1 MTTRQRFFCGFLI
14 LAMLALPGGA
24 DSLLGLAGVEVADDA
39 IVGLHYDG
47 VDYVVADGDLG
58 LGVTSRWYIPNDT
71 GNVTLWAEGDPSP
84 EATVAGT
91 SHPKEGEVG
100 SQADNFLFSIPDGTS
115 LSSLD
120 GIDYQ
125 ETLFTT
131 PRDTFFLFE
140 RGGDDVGIWQAIH
153 ADGTLGPEVAFD
165 ESANGGPY
173 ADTGVAVNGQN
184 AYGVV
189 FKTDAPAWGVRISAS
204 GHDTLSIST
213 PAPRTLQVRKV
224 TELEAA
230 AETARAGDIIVLA
243 KGRYNLRGQIPIRSG
258 VTYRGTGGGL
268 TVIDGNHRTRAFVA
282 WGDRTHNNTDENP
295 NDSGPK
301 GWVLEGLTLE
311 SCMADGNDIFDY
323 AGVAFAL
330 QYDFSEIDWNGDW
343 VLDLD
348 EAAAGVPAIR
358 LAGPDG
364 IVPSGDD
371 DIHRF
376 EAMDADGDGKLSE
389 MELDEQMT
397 RTEVEFPDESRD
409 GGALVV
415 DNGAEGTVRDCLFLE
430 NHTRPEGGDGGAIVI
445 AGLSV
450 LTVEDCQFDGNY
462 AVAHDGLVKDRLD
475 GDGGHITV
483 QTDSASA
490 VTPGSTLIAHG
501 CDFLN
506 GRVEDDG
513 GAIHAGAVG
522 TVVRLDA
529 CWLEGNR
536 AADDGTVLCVDHP
549 LCHELTVTN
558 CVFAYNSA
566 TYDSDMMCQVKR
578 NARFV
583 NCSFVSNS
591 QGDQAIIEN
600 TAEIADTDNDSVN
613 DEFAD
618 ATLVINCLFANN
630 IVGDGHQVLRANSD
644 QFTVAPTNCL
654 FSGNRRWNT
663 QDAPNI
669 RKLYITEVDSVEA
682 DPRLDDT
689 LLPGPGSPAIDG
701 GVDPLAWGIELL
713 TDFSGNARPQGSA
726 YDIGADEQ

>member
-1 MTTRQRFFCGFLI
+1 MAPRKRFFCGFVI
-14 LAMLALPGGA
+14 PVMLALPSAA
-24 DSLLGLAGVEVADDA
+24 DSLVGLAEVEVVDDA
-39 IVGLHYDG
+39 MVSLHHEG
-47 VDYVVADGDLG
+47 VDYVVADGHLD
-58 LGVTSRWYIPNDT
+58 LGVTTRWYVPADT
-71 GNVTLWAEGDPSP
+71 GVAMLWEEGEPAP
-84 EATVAGT
+84 AATVSGT
-91 SHPKEGEVG
+91 SNPKQGDVG
-100 SQADNFLFSIPDGTS
+100 SEADNFLFALQGAAS

-125 ETLFTT
+125 ETVFTS

-140 RGGDDVGIWQAIH
+140 RGGNDAGIWQAIRV
-153 ADGTLGPEVAFD
+153 DGTLGPEVAFD
-165 ESANGGPY
+165 KTSNGGPY
-173 ADTGVAVNGQN
+173 ADTGVSVDGQN

-189 FKTDAPAWGVRISAS
+189 FKTDEPVLGLRIVAS

-213 PAPRTLQVRKV
+213 PTPRTLQVRKV

-230 AETARAGDIIVLA
+230 AATARAGDIIVLA
-243 KGRYNLRGQIPIRSG
+243 KGRYNLRAQIPIRSG

-282 WGDRTHNNTDENP
+282 WGDRTHNNTSENP

-301 GWVLEGLTLE
+301 AWVLEGLTFE

-323 AGVAFAL
+323 AGVAHAL
-330 QYDFSEIDWNGDW
+330 QYDFSEFDWNGDW

-348 EAAAGVPAIR
+348 EAADGVPAIR
-358 LAGPDG
+358 LPGPDG

-376 EAMDADGDGKLSE
+376 EAMDGDGDGKLSE
-389 MELDEQMT
+389 AELDEQMA
-397 RTEVEFPDESRD
+397 RPEVEFPDESQH
-409 GGALVV
+409 GGALFV
-415 DNGAEGTVRDCLFLE
+415 DNGAEGTVRDCLFIE
-430 NHTRPEGGDGGAIVI
+430 NHTRPEGGDGGAIAI

-450 LTVEDCQFDGNY
+450 LTIEGCQFDGNY
-462 AVAHDGLVKDRLD
+462 AVSRDGVFKDRLD
-475 GDGGHITV
+475 GDGGHIAV
-483 QTDSASA
+483 QTDSPSA
-490 VTPGSTLIAHG
+490 VTAGSTLIANH

-529 CWLEGNR
+529 CWFEGNT

-558 CVFAYNSA
+558 CAFAYNKA
-566 TYDSDMMCQVKR
+566 TFDSDMLCQVKR

-583 NCSFVSNS
+583 NCSFVANS

-613 DEFAD
+613 DEFTD
-618 ATLVINCLFANN
+618 ATLVINCLFSSN
-630 IVGDGHQVLRANSD
+630 IVGDGDQVLRANSD
-644 QFTVAPTNCL
+644 AFTVAPTNCL

-663 QDAPNI
+663 QDAPNV
-669 RKLYITEVDSVEA
+669 RKLYITEVGSVEA
-682 DPRLDDT
+682 DPRLDNT
-689 LLPGPGSPAIDG
+689 LLPRPGSPAIDS
-701 GVDPLAWGIELL
+701 GVDPIAWGIELL

-726 YDIGADEQ
+726 YDIGVDEQ